1 MADLVT
7 FVPQADCDAQA
18 NLAAFIDLC
27 RTRLTVFGQS
37 LDFEAD
43 SWDVSDTIKLAGKS
57 KALRLVFVNVGKG
70 NKPVRVTMRE
80 PFKSFAKSYMRYQH
94 GVNPTRGV
102 STRMAALRALEVA
115 LLEIGTADPTHVNSH
130 VLNRAVQRLAER
142 VAATSAYMIG
152 GQLEKISNFLCD
164 NRLVAIPTRWRNPL
178 KRPSGL
184 NRIGKEADERRA
196 SRIPSNAALDALP
209 NVFRMV
215 TAPADVLVSSVTAI
229 LCSAPDRI
237 SELLALPVNCEVR
250 QKREGSDEDA
260 YGLRWWPAKGAAPM
274 VKWIIPSMAGVVEH
288 AVSKVSRLTDE
299 ARKVA
304 RWYEENPTQLYLTE
318 DAEHYRAKEWLS
330 MENVGEIIF
339 ADQAGRGVPRQ
350 WCDSNHVRKYQFG
363 GKKAYVRFADVEVAV
378 LRRLPRGF
386 PIADAKTRLKYSD
399 ALFVIQR
406 NALHASRAR
415 IRCIIERMTDSH
427 IHPRLGYGSS
437 GGIQS
442 IFDRCGFYE
451 PDGSPIRVTTH
462 QFRHYLNTL
471 AQAGGLSQLD
481 IAKWSGRKDVRQ
493 NRYYDHETPTAI
505 VARIR
510 TAVGDD
516 TRMFGPLATG
526 HRAALIT
533 RDEFARLKVP
543 TAHTTDFGYC
553 IHDYVMSPC
562 QMHRDCLNCGE
573 QVCVKGEMEK
583 ERRVREAHAEA
594 TRLLAMAEQAAADG
608 ELGACEWAEHHGA
621 QLARITALLD
631 ILDDPAVPHGAVIQL
646 TPADIPSRLEQAAQA
661 RALLPSRVGGDS
673 ASTFGEAA

>member
-7 FVPQADCDAQA
+7 FVPQADRDAQA

-57 KALRLVFVNVGKG
+57 KALRLVFGNAGAG

-94 GVNPTRGV
+94 GVNPTRDV

-130 VLNRAVQRLAER
+130 VLNRAAQRLGER
-142 VAATSAYMIG
+142 VAATSAYRVG

-164 NRLVAIPTRWRNPL
+164 NRLVAIPIRWPNPL
-178 KRPSGL
+178 KRPNDL
-184 NRIGKEADERRA
+184 TRIGKEADERRA
-196 SRIPSNAALDALP
+196 SKIPSNAALDALP

-274 VKWIIPSMAGVVEH
+274 VKWIIPSMAGVVEQ
-288 AVSKVSRLTDE
+288 AVRKVSRLTDE

-318 DAEHYRAKEWLS
+318 DAEHFRANEWLS
-330 MENVGEIIF
+330 MEDVGEIIF
-339 ADQAGRGVPRQ
+339 ADQVGRGVPRQ
-350 WCDSNHVRKYQFG
+350 WCDSNHVRRYQFG
-363 GKKAYVRFADVEVAV
+363 GKKTYVRFADVEIAV

-386 PIADAKTRLKYSD
+386 PIVDAKTGLKYSD
-399 ALFVIQR
+399 ALFAIQR

-427 IHPRLGYGSS
+427 IHPRLGYGSID
-437 GGIQS
+437 GIQS

-573 QVCVKGEMEK
+573 QVCVKGEAEK

-631 ILDDPAVPHGAVIQL
+631 ILDDPAVPPGAVIQL
-646 TPADIPSRLEQAAQA
+646 TPSDIPSRLEQAAQA

-673 ASTFGEAA
+673 ASTFEEAA